1 LKTATFFNII
11 VATFTLIF
19 KGNAMIIT
27 LTNQKGGCGKS
38 TATMNLALGTAALN
52 YKTALIDADE
62 QKSCLET
69 LQDYTK
75 PNLSLY
81 EAGKNVDSL
90 ATELKDDF
98 HFIFIDTPPH
108 SHHIMFQA
116 MAVSDFIIISLQAS
130 PLDIHSAK
138 RTIEAS
144 EKVQQEVGRKIPCY
158 FLLNRVNPRT
168 NLSKEIGVYIRE
180 LYSVPLLQ
188 SRLHNRVAY
197 AQSLM
202 HGKSVI
208 EYSRSSDA
216 ALEVTN
222 LLKEVHRIFH
232 KKS

>member
-1 LKTATFFNII
+1 MI
-11 VATFTLIF
+11 V
-19 KGNAMIIT
+19 T

-52 YKTALIDADE
+52 HTTALIDADE

-69 LQDYTK
+69 LQDYNK

-81 EAGKNVDSL
+81 EAGKDVDSL
-90 ATELKDDF
+90 ATSIKDDF
-98 HFIFIDTPPH
+98 QFIFIDTPPH

-116 MAVSDFIIISLQAS
+116 MAVSDIIIIPLQAS
-130 PLDIHSAK
+130 PLDIRSAK
-138 RTIEAS
+138 RTIDACE
-144 EKVQQEVGRKIPCY
+144 EVERKVGRKIPCY

-168 NLSKEIGVYIRE
+168 NLSKEIGAYIRE
-180 LYSVPLLQ
+180 LYTVPLLQ
-188 SRLHNRVAY
+188 TRLHNRVAY

-202 HGKSVI
+202 YGKSVI

-216 ALEVTN
+216 ALEINT

-232 KKS
+232 KL

>member
-1 LKTATFFNII
+1 
-11 VATFTLIF
+11 
-19 KGNAMIIT
+19 MIIT

-69 LQDYTK
+69 LQDHPK
-75 PNLSLY
+75 KNLSIF
-81 EAGKNVDSL
+81 EARKDVGNL
-90 ATELKDDF
+90 ATELKDDY

-108 SHHIMFQA
+108 SHHIMHRA
-116 MAVSDFIIISLQAS
+116 MAVSDFIIIPLQAS
-130 PLDIHSAK
+130 PLDIRSAK
-138 RTIEAS
+138 RTIAVC
-144 EKVQQEVGRKIPCY
+144 EKVQKEVGHTIPCY

-168 NLSKEIGVYIRE
+168 KLSKEIGAYIRE
-180 LYSVPLLQ
+180 LYTVPLLQ

-208 EYSRSSDA
+208 EQSRSSDA
-216 ALEVTN
+216 GMELTK
-222 LLKEVHRIFH
+222 LLKEVHRIFQNNNTQQ
-232 KKS
+232 